1 VRRGADRVAACLR
14 DSRAMSASAHLP
26 LPAPLRRYPDRPWAD
41 RTWRRWTAAWLGGT
55 VLAIGNGVAR
65 EALYADRVGDLAA
78 HQISTATFLALFAAY
93 FAALERRWPIA
104 TTRRAVEI
112 GATWVLLTVGFEFGF
127 GHWVDG
133 KSWSELLE
141 NYDLASGHLFV
152 LVLLWVGVGPAV
164 VRALRRA

>member
-1 VRRGADRVAACLR
+1 VRRGADPAAACLR

-26 LPAPLRRYPDRPWAD
+26 LPAPLRRHPDRPWAD
-41 RTWRRWTAAWLGGT
+41 RTWRHWTAAWLGGT

-65 EALYADRVGDLAA
+65 EVLYADRVGDLAA

>member
-1 VRRGADRVAACLR
+1 
-14 DSRAMSASAHLP
+14 MSASAHP
-26 LPAPLRRYPDRPWAD
+26 SLPAALRRSGRHRDRDRDRAWAD

-55 VLAIGNGVAR
+55 VLAIANGVAR
-65 EALYADRVGDLAA
+65 ETLYAGRVGDLAA
-78 HQISTATFLALFAAY
+78 HQISTATFVALFAAY

-112 GATWVLLTVGFEFGF
+112 GATWVLLTVAFELGF

-133 KSWSELLE
+133 RSWSELTA
-141 NYDLASGHLFV
+141 NYDVRTGHVFV
-152 LVLLWVGVGPAV
+152 LVLVWVGVGPAV